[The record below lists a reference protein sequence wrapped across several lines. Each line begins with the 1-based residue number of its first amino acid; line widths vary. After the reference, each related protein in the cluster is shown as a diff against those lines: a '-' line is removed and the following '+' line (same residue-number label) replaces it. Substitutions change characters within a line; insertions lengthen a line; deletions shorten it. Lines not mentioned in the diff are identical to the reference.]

1 MSAKLTVTL
10 AILVVLCALEDD
22 AGLDH
27 FFTFIYGLSLHRRLC
42 FTIFA
47 HCIKVMYLRCHLT
60 INNVTVFIMLELKRE
75 GGCVLFCQL
84 VLLH

>member
-27 FFTFIYGLSLHRRLC
+27 FFTFIYGLSLHRLC

-84 VLLH
+84 VL